1 VVPDLG
7 EHEVLPGDV
16 YLLCT
21 DGLHDLVE
29 DGDIASALEVL
40 APNVDLAAATLI
52 AMANDRG
59 GRDNVSVVVARV
71 DRRRE
76 PKRAREPE
84 PQGLFGWLR
93 TKLGS

>member
-1 VVPDLG
+1 MAPDLG

-29 DGDIASALEVL
+29 DGDIAAALEVL
-40 APNVDLAAATLI
+40 APNLELAASTLV

-59 GRDNVSVVVARV
+59 GRDNISVVVVRV

-76 PKRAREPE
+76 PKRAPEPE
-84 PQGLFGWLR
+84 PHGFIGWLR
-93 TKLGS
+93 TKLGA